1 MKLLIALRCEILK
14 TRRTSAFYLTIG
26 AAAFGPFMTMLDFI
40 LDGISAEDRS
50 DILNR
55 MLVTKSEMTHYFML
69 PMFIMLSCT
78 LLHQVEY
85 RNNTWKQVLT
95 SSQTKGNVFA
105 AKFINFQL
113 LVLVYLLINK
123 LLMLLSAVILHF
135 MEPSLHVLSQPLN
148 WGDVLSTMANAYITL
163 LALCSIQF
171 WLGLRFRNFIAPVGI
186 GIASW
191 FVGSLLVIQSKQA
204 IAAYFPYSFHMHG
217 NFPDYKPGFTTV
229 AWTSLAYTIVFLALG
244 YMDFRKRRMSA

>member
-14 TRRTSAFYLTIG
+14 TRRTSAFYLALG
-26 AAAFGPFMTMLDFI
+26 AAAFGPLMSMLDLI
-40 LDGISAEDRS
+40 LDGMSAEDKI

-55 MLVTKSEMTHYFML
+55 MLITKSEMTHYFML

-113 LVLVYLLINK
+113 LILVFLLINK
-123 LLMLLSAVILHF
+123 LLILLSIVILHF
-135 MEPSLHVLSQPLN
+135 MKPSLHVFSQPLN
-148 WGDVLSTMANAYITL
+148 WGGVMTSTLNAYFTV
-163 LALCSIQF
+163 LAICSIQF

-186 GIASW
+186 GIACW
-191 FVGSLLVIQSKQA
+191 FIGSLLVIQSQQA
-204 IAAYFPYSFHMHG
+204 IAAYFPYSFHMYG
-217 NFPDYKPGFTTV
+217 NFPDYQARFTSA
-229 AWTSLAYTIVFLALG
+229 AWTSLAYTVLFLALG